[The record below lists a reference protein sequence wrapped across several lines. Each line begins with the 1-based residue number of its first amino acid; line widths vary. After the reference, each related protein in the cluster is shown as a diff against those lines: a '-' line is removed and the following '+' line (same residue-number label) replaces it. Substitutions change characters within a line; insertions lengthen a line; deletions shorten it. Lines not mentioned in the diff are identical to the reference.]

1 MNEGYNGIAHDLET
15 LRTALER
22 IAAGQE
28 MSGIWTHA
36 ETVVR
41 YQEIARKALGQA
53 AVRDSRYRYGGPN
66 YDHDSTPDG
75 V

>member
-1 MNEGYNGIAHDLET
+1 MKMNEGYNGIAHDLET

-41 YQEIARKALGQA
+41 YQEIARKALGQTT
-53 AVRDSRYRYGGPN
+53 VRRG
-66 YDHDSTPDG
+66 T
-75 V
+75 